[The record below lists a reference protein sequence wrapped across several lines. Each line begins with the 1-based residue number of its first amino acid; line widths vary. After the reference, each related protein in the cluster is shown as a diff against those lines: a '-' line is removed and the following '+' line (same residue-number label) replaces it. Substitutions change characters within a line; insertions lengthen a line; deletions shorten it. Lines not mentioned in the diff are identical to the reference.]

1 MTDEA
6 IAGMSVFIIG
16 MGVLAGTAILTHVLR
31 RRFGRTPW
39 LIPTIGLAG
48 PILVVLTALVFITTD
63 DPDGPPPGM
72 VLIGYIGLAAI
83 LAPIT
88 FFVSW
93 LTVRFVGR
101 S

>member
-1 MTDEA
+1 
-6 IAGMSVFIIG
+6 
-16 MGVLAGTAILTHVLR
+16 
-31 RRFGRTPW
+31 
-39 LIPTIGLAG
+39 
-48 PILVVLTALVFITTD
+48 VLTALVFITTD